1 MGEWTG
7 LSSCDMAV
15 LCRFRHAVLK
25 RVPTHRHVFCRAA
38 VLPSD
43 ATRLSLVEVTR
54 AVLDGSTAR
63 DAVPAG

>member
-1 MGEWTG
+1 M
-7 LSSCDMAV
+7 
-15 LCRFRHAVLK
+15 
-25 RVPTHRHVFCRAA
+25 PTHRHVFCRAA